1 MRNAVDRQAR
11 HIGSSSGDNNNRPF
25 DNKERGEAPMAYV
38 CHFCE
43 RETDVG
49 HTITIYRENGTEDR
63 LEVLCD
69 PCYADWLHSLKG

>member
-1 MRNAVDRQAR
+1 M
-11 HIGSSSGDNNNRPF
+11 G
-25 DNKERGEAPMAYV
+25 YV

-43 RETDVG
+43 RKTEVG

-69 PCYADWLHSLKG
+69 LCYADWLHSLKG